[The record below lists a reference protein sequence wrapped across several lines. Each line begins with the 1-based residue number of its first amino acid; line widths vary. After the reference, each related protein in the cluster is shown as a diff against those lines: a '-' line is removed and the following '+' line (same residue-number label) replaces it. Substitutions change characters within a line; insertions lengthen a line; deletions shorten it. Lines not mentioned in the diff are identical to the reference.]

1 MSIIDGLI
9 EKDRKI
15 YKTVKAKISEDTEQK
30 IKFICEKTGV
40 KEDEYLGLILEASE
54 IEKVYKEHKKKD
66 QVTTKSNEVE

>member
-1 MSIIDGLI
+1 MSIIDDLI

-40 KEDEYLGLILEASE
+40 
-54 IEKVYKEHKKKD
+54 
-66 QVTTKSNEVE
+66 